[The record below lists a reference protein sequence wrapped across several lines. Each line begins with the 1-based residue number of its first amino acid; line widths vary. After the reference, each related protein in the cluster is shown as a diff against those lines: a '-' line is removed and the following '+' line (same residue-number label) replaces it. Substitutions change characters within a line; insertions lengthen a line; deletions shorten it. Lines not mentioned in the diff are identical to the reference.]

1 MKRTVILLLSLS
13 LLLAL
18 GLQNLSAQKAGLVY
32 LIEQDSAGASSAGAK
47 DAPAWGDAGTKGWTV
62 SALVDSGVDFY
73 IFKAAPGAPMAIHK
87 SDVEWIAYVLEGNGQ
102 LLLADAAGKQTG
114 VVNFKKGD
122 YMVFRADTM
131 HGWKGGTAEAQI
143 LFVTPTKK

>member
-1 MKRTVILLLSLS
+1 MKRIVLLSLTLT
-13 LLLAL
+13 LLLVA
-18 GLQNLSAQKAGLVY
+18 GLATVGAQKAGMVY
-32 LIEQDSAGASSAGAK
+32 LIEQDSAGASAAGASA
-47 DAPAWGDAGTKGWTV
+47 APAWADAGTKGWNLTML
-62 SALVDSGVDFY
+62 SDIGIDFY

-122 YMVFRADTM
+122 YMIFRADTM
-131 HGWKGGTAEAQI
+131 HGWKGGTAEAQL